1 MGKLIVVGTKVFIRL
16 DGADIQTSSTY
27 HGDVLEVKVPAR
39 MKATQ
44 NKKAFRLHE
53 EGVYLL
59 LSESWNAKDS
69 WEIRDTTRG
78 ASLVWEYGDHHGMRG
93 GALFIIESEQFQID
107 YDVPGHHGHTVEKY
121 RLIGDTSGQYK
132 IQERLDLS
140 DIEEL
145 PAGKTKPADRES
157 ETKMETKK
165 TYVIRNDGKQP
176 WGEIEQRFSYTIE
189 FETGRV
195 TKGFRAII
203 HEFTFPLETTLP
215 EICEKIREQF
225 YEIGIS
231 QLPNRA
237 YLRFHG
243 DSQNEGEIKYF
254 YGKNEFPEY
263 RVEVFRSGDKLVAEL
278 Y

>member
-1 MGKLIVVGTKVFIRL
+1 MRKLIVVGTKVFIRL

-78 ASLVWEYGDHHGMRG
+78 ATLVWEYGDHHGMRG

-145 PAGKTKPADRES
+145 PAGKTKPAAKWMTAAEAEKRWGLPDGAVRKGCASGPIAGVCCGKGTCPQVRRNMAS
-157 ETKMETKK
+157 E
-165 TYVIRNDGKQP
+165 R
-176 WGEIEQRFSYTIE
+176 
-189 FETGRV
+189 
-195 TKGFRAII
+195 
-203 HEFTFPLETTLP
+203 
-215 EICEKIREQF
+215 
-225 YEIGIS
+225 
-231 QLPNRA
+231 
-237 YLRFHG
+237 
-243 DSQNEGEIKYF
+243 
-254 YGKNEFPEY
+254 Y
-263 RVEVFRSGDKLVAEL
+263 RHAGSVWR
-278 Y
+278 